1 MRSEAIRGK
10 EPEKF
15 PFRVQDL
22 WSDRRQAENEVR
34 LVRAHATEIVGAE
47 TPGRCQTCDRRRVF
61 CGIASDG
68 FARVG
73 CRVKGKKGEHEH
85 VVAIRIE
92 HAGVQW
98 PGCPKKSTSV
108 IETNS
113 AIAAAL
119 HRGLDVP
126 VAFRRAEAGPILTG
140 GGTVYMPGSSR
151 PVYPL
156 AVDPGLDVPDLVAAV
171 VEWETQSLS
180 RAATMPST
188 FDLVAM
194 ADEPIA
200 LRNRRTEQSRDE
212 ADQPIPMVRFAIR
225 RRVRHGGGV

>member
-1 MRSEAIRGK
+1 MRSEAIRGR
-10 EPEKF
+10 EPERF

-61 CGIASDG
+61 CGTTPDG

-73 CRVKGKKGEHEH
+73 CRMKGKKGEYEH
-85 VVAIRIE
+85 IVTLRIE

-98 PGCPKKSTSV
+98 PGCPKKSTSI

-126 VAFRRAEAGPILTG
+126 AAFRRAEAGPVLAG

-151 PVYPL
+151 PAYPL
-156 AVDPGLDVPDLVAAV
+156 AVEPGLDVPDLIAAV
-171 VEWETQSLS
+171 ADWETESIS
-180 RAATMPST
+180 RAATIPNT
-188 FDLVAM
+188 FDLVADR
-194 ADEPIA
+194 DEPIA
-200 LRNRRTEQSRDE
+200 LRNRHADRHVETDE
-212 ADQPIPMVRFAIR
+212 PTPMVRFAIR
-225 RRVRHGGGV
+225 RRVRHGGAA